1 MVAGANKNIECS
13 SSDIAVTRVMAVLC
27 ISGLSS
33 DSPDYRNVEKRVRE
47 RMRNLEKQL
56 QKLKTSMHEGIV
68 SGDME
73 LINVG
78 IGEAYDPSSM
88 VDAHMEVDIQTGVPQ
103 SSSVLCTVALG
114 LRKIVM
120 QKGEDARYTLL
131 KPPEVAL
138 VDVLKNFVPPGG
150 PDYADMVKL
159 LNSEIFNTATAISEL
174 FKRSA
179 KADRDE
185 IDDEWKFL
193 GPCSEVAKGCIGE
206 KLYVYNCQVDGSLG
220 FREPVNPKNWIPLQ
234 LALQYVLVG
243 WLSGP
248 VPGDGE
254 TLQCCYEMIRVRGK
268 YL

>member
-33 DSPDYRNVEKRVRE
+33 DSPDYRNVEKKVRE

-56 QKLKTSMHEGIV
+56 QKLKTSIHEGIV

-88 VDAHMEVDIQTGVPQ
+88 VDAYMEVGTQTGMPQ

-120 QKGEDARYTLL
+120 QKGEDVRYTLL

-138 VDVLKNFVPPGG
+138 VDVLENFVPPGG
-150 PDYADMVKL
+150 PDYADMDMVKL
-159 LNSEIFNTATAISEL
+159 LNSEISNTATMIIDL
-174 FKRSA
+174 FKRGA
-179 KADRDE
+179 KSDRGE
-185 IDDEWKFL
+185 VDDEWKFL
-193 GPCSEVAKGCIGE
+193 NLCSEVARGCVGE
-206 KLYVYNCQVDGSLG
+206 QLYVYNCQVDGSLDL
-220 FREPVNPKNWIPLQ
+220 REPVNPKNWIPLQ
-234 LALQYVLVG
+234 LALQCVLAG
-243 WLSGP
+243 WCLH
-248 VPGDGE
+248 VIGE
-254 TLQCCYEMIRVRGK
+254 ALQKDHEKIRVRGK